1 MTREHKLNL
10 ISDLSNNDINKM
22 PLIIEL
28 SGTPNSGKTSLIEDI
43 DGAFRR
49 YDIKCKVICESA
61 KYCKISNKKT
71 PQFNYWTALETI
83 QRIISVVDQGY
94 KVILCDRG
102 IFDAITWM
110 KFYYNNKLI
119 KKDDFE
125 STIKFYSL
133 NIWRQFIQYVIL
145 ITCSPNVAIERD
157 STYREFKKYGTIIN
171 LETLQDINLAIS
183 ESKEEYSHIFNN
195 VLSYDTTYDI
205 EGIKRKITD
214 KLFDYLL
221 FYMQ

>member
-1 MTREHKLNL
+1 MKREQKLNL
-10 ISDLSNNDINKM
+10 ISDLSNNDINKD

-28 SGTPNSGKTSLIEDI
+28 SGTPNSGKTSLIEEI

-61 KYCKISNKKT
+61 KYCKISNKKI
-71 PQFNYWTALETI
+71 PQYNYWTALETI
-83 QRIISVVDQGY
+83 QRIISVIDQGY
-94 KVILCDRG
+94 KIILCDRG

-119 KKDDFE
+119 RKDDFD

-133 NIWRQFIQYVIL
+133 NMWRQFIQYVIL
-145 ITCSPNVAIERD
+145 ITCDPQIAIERD
-157 STYREFKKYGTIIN
+157 VTYKEFNKYGTIVN
-171 LETLQDINLAIS
+171 LETLQEINIAIN
-183 ESKEEYSHIFNN
+183 ESKEEYSYIFNN
-195 VLSYDTTYDI
+195 VFSYDTSKDI
-205 EGIKRKITD
+205 EGVKRKITD

>member
-1 MTREHKLNL
+1 MTREQKLNL
-10 ISDLSNNDINKM
+10 ISNLSNNDINKM

-28 SGTPNSGKTSLIEDI
+28 SGTPNSGKTSLIEEI
-43 DGAFRR
+43 DSAFRR

-133 NIWRQFIQYVIL
+133 NIWRQFVQYVIL

-157 STYREFKKYGTIIN
+157 SAYKEFKKYGTIVN
-171 LETLQDINLAIS
+171 LETLQDINLAIT

-195 VLSYDTTYDI
+195 VLSYDTTNDI
-205 EGIKRKITD
+205 ESIKRKITD

>member
-1 MTREHKLNL
+1 MKREQKLNL
-10 ISDLSNNDINKM
+10 ISDLSNNDINKE

-28 SGTPNSGKTSLIEDI
+28 SGTPNSGKTSLIEEI

-61 KYCKISNKKT
+61 KYCKISNKKI
-71 PQFNYWTALETI
+71 PQYNYWTALETI
-83 QRIISVVDQGY
+83 QRIISVIDQGY
-94 KVILCDRG
+94 KIILCDRG

-119 KKDDFE
+119 KKDDFD

-145 ITCSPNVAIERD
+145 ITCDP
-157 STYREFKKYGTIIN
+157 
-171 LETLQDINLAIS
+171 
-183 ESKEEYSHIFNN
+183 
-195 VLSYDTTYDI
+195 
-205 EGIKRKITD
+205 
-214 KLFDYLL
+214 
-221 FYMQ
+221 

>member
-1 MTREHKLNL
+1 MTREDKLNL
-10 ISDLSNNDINKM
+10 ISDLSNNFDKP

-28 SGTPNSGKTSLIEDI
+28 SGTPNSGKTSLIEEI

-49 YDIKCKVICESA
+49 YNIRCKVICESA

-71 PQFNYWTALETI
+71 PQYNYWTALETI
-83 QRIISVVDQGY
+83 QRIISVIDQGY
-94 KVILCDRG
+94 KIILCDRG

-110 KFYYNNKLI
+110 KFYYNSKLI
-119 KKDDFE
+119 RKDDFE

-133 NIWRQFIQYVIL
+133 NIWRQFIHYVIL
-145 ITCSPNVAIERD
+145 ITCSPQIAIERD
-157 STYREFKKYGTIIN
+157 ATYKEFKKYGSIVN
-171 LETLQDINLAIS
+171 LETLQNINIAIS
-183 ESKEEYSHIFNN
+183 EAKEEYSHIFNN
-195 VLSYDTTYDI
+195 VFSYDTSNNI
-205 EGIKRKITD
+205 ESVKRKITD

>member
-1 MTREHKLNL
+1 MKREQKLNL
-10 ISDLSNNDINKM
+10 ISDLSNNDINKA

-28 SGTPNSGKTSLIEDI
+28 SGTPNSGKTSLIEEI

-61 KYCKISNKKT
+61 KYCKISNKKI
-71 PQFNYWTALETI
+71 PQYNYWTALETI
-83 QRIISVVDQGY
+83 QRIISVIDQGY
-94 KVILCDRG
+94 KIILCDRG

-119 KKDDFE
+119 RKDDFD

-133 NIWRQFIQYVIL
+133 NMWRQFIQYVIL
-145 ITCSPNVAIERD
+145 ITCDPQIAIERD
-157 STYREFKKYGTIIN
+157 VTYKEFNKYGTIVN
-171 LETLQDINLAIS
+171 LETLQEINMAIN
-183 ESKEEYSHIFNN
+183 ESKEEYSYIFNN
-195 VLSYDTTYDI
+195 VFSYDTSKDI
-205 EGIKRKITD
+205 EGVKRKITD